1 MKNLFEGTALDI
13 KLKEVKL
20 LKEVEAWLYA
30 FDKEVQD
37 YVLYYLLQKTQL
49 IDKGV
54 DEFGNVIGRYSSLTE
69 EINPNKK
76 TGTPYTFLDTGEFF
90 NSMFIKVMNDGF
102 EIDGDG
108 NKTNFLG
115 TIDLF
120 EIYGDKIIGLTEQSM
135 DALRNEI
142 KIRMIRYARKSLQ
155 ID

>member
-1 MKNLFEGTALDI
+1 
-13 KLKEVKL
+13 
-20 LKEVEAWLYA
+20 
-30 FDKEVQD
+30 
-37 YVLYYLLQKTQL
+37 
-49 IDKGV
+49 
-54 DEFGNVIGRYSSLTE
+54 
-69 EINPNKK
+69 
-76 TGTPYTFLDTGEFF
+76 
-90 NSMFIKVMNDGF
+90 MNDGF

-120 EIYGDKIIGLTEQSM
+120 EIYGDRIIGLTEQSM

>member
-120 EIYGDKIIGLTEQSM
+120 EIYGDRIIGLTEQSM

>member
-20 LKEVEAWLYA
+20 LKEVEAWLYS

-37 YVLYYLLQKTQL
+37 YVLHYLLQKTQL

-120 EIYGDKIIGLTEQSM
+120 EIYGDRIIGLTEQSM

>member
-37 YVLYYLLQKTQL
+37 YVLHYLLQKTQL

-120 EIYGDKIIGLTEQSM
+120 EIYGDRIIGLTEQSM

>member
-108 NKTNFLG
+108 NKTNFLC

-120 EIYGDKIIGLTEQSM
+120 EIYGDRIIGLTEQSM